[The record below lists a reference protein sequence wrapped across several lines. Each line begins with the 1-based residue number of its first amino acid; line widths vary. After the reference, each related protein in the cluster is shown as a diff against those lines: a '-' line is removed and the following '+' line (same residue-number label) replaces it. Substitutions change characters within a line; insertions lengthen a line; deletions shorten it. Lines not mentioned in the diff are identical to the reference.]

1 MGKFFGDFDNTDFRI
16 FSVFMAIFKIAIS
29 GDLAIFWRICNFMAI
44 LNVKIFGDL
53 VIFWR
58 ICNFMGIMNLKQKNK
73 LR

>member
-1 MGKFFGDFDNTDFRI
+1 
-16 FSVFMAIFKIAIS
+16 MAIFKIAIS

-58 ICNFMGIMNLKQKNK
+58 ICNFYGDYELEKKPE